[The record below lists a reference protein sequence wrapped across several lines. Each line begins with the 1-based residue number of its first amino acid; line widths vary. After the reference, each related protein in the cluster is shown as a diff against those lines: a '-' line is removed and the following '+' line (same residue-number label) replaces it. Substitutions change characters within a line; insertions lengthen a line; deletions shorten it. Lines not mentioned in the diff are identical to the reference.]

1 MPSPLS
7 EHEQSGEASQRPA
20 GGRHDTPVVVG
31 KLLPPGAPPGVIV
44 RDRLLRP
51 CTDDTRV
58 LSIVAPAGY
67 GKTIAAKQ
75 IAVGGSRSF
84 VWLNLDLLD
93 DDPSTFWLH
102 LITALRWGQPCISD
116 QPEQLLGAY
125 GPGDLGF
132 LVKLI
137 TELEH
142 GGTPAVLVIDG
153 VSRLVDST
161 LLAGLGLLI
170 ERIGDVVRF
179 LLVGRNLPELPVG
192 RWRQNGWISELT
204 ADDLCFSDDEAAA
217 AVAALP
223 ELGLGADVAV
233 VVNRRVEG
241 WPTGLIVGARSV
253 AGTANPVTAARH
265 LIGADRLFVEYFR
278 SELLDQLTPPERQTA
293 LELSVLDEFDAEL
306 CFELLGSEAVPVAH
320 GLLRSGLPAAP
331 LPGTDLVRWHP
342 LLRET
347 MEHELRWHAP
357 EQRRAL
363 HRKAAEM
370 CRVRHDLG
378 GAHVHLQR
386 AGDPGG
392 AFDLVVQPVLSLVNL
407 GDRHGL
413 AQLKR
418 LLPRTMR
425 TADAAFAFDVA
436 CAWIFLGNLDE
447 ADFWCGRADDL
458 MPCFDD
464 SMRLRRATVR
474 GMSALL
480 RGEIALA
487 EACVSEYEGIDGVV
501 DMGPLEERF
510 ATTAARVMLAAGRL
524 DDAARWVDRVLQLA
538 GPPVVTDVNA
548 PALAGWLA
556 YERGRLGR
564 ARALSDTAC
573 ARAEEH
579 SVRPHHG
586 SSEALVVAGWC
597 RLAAG
602 DLAGASVK
610 ADAACIDAEILGV
623 PWNRIR
629 SGLLAAEVRRLSGE
643 PRAALV
649 VLRDLREDIA
659 AQARAV
665 GNVAHLVDEIVA
677 AEARS
682 FLDARDLD
690 AAAQLIDGLR
700 DGAVRRLLSA
710 RLLLCRGASS
720 SAVAAAIGDR
730 RSAGWSRQLRLE
742 AEVLLVAADGAG
754 AAGPSVARLVAALEE
769 GEASGWVLP
778 FLGHGPAVDAL
789 LQSLSLSTL
798 HPALA
803 SSLSSSAADARHV
816 ARAPHD
822 LTPRELRLLHFL
834 PTHLSYAEIGERLF
848 ISVNT
853 VKTNLKT
860 LYRKLGATTRAE
872 AVDLA
877 AKAGLLEPA
886 PF

>member
-7 EHEQSGEASQRPA
+7 EHEQPAEASHRSTDA
-20 GGRHDTPVVVG
+20 RHESQVVVG
-31 KLLPPGAPPGVIV
+31 KLMPPAAPSGVIV

-75 IAVGGSRSF
+75 IAVAGPRPF

-116 QPEQLLGAY
+116 QPEQLLASYGA
-125 GPGDLGF
+125 GDPGF

-137 TELEH
+137 TELEQ
-142 GGTPAVLVIDG
+142 GGTPAVLVVDG

-161 LLAGLGLLI
+161 LLAGLTLLI
-170 ERIGDVVRF
+170 ERIGDIVRF
-179 LLVGRNLPELPVG
+179 LLVGRDLPELPVG
-192 RWRQNGWISELT
+192 RWRANGWVSELT
-204 ADDLCFSDDEAAA
+204 ADDLCFDDDEAVA

-241 WPTGLIVGARSV
+241 WPTGLVVGANAV
-253 AGTANPVTAARH
+253 AGAANPVAAAQH
-265 LIGADRLFVEYFR
+265 LTGADRLIAEYFR
-278 SELLDQLTPPERQTA
+278 SELLDRLTPTELHTA
-293 LELSVLDEFDAEL
+293 LQLSVLDEFDAEL
-306 CFELLGSEAVPVAH
+306 CFELLGGEAVPVVH
-320 GLLRSGLPAAP
+320 DLMRRGLPVVPQPGTGLL
-331 LPGTDLVRWHP
+331 RWHP
-342 LLRET
+342 LLREM
-347 MEHELRWHAP
+347 MEHELRWHP

-363 HRKAAEM
+363 HHKAAEI
-370 CRVRHDLG
+370 CRARHDLG
-378 GAHVHLQR
+378 GAHLHLQR

-392 AFDLVVQPVLSLVNL
+392 AFDLVVQPVLALVNL

-425 TADAAFAFDVA
+425 ATDAAFAFDVA

-447 ADFWCGRADDL
+447 ADFWCSRADDL
-458 MPCFDD
+458 MPRFDD
-464 SMRLRRATVR
+464 SLRLRRATVR

-487 EACVSEYEGIDGVV
+487 EACVAEYERIEGVV

-524 DDAARWVDRVLQLA
+524 DDAARWVERVLQLA
-538 GPPVVTDVNA
+538 GPPVVIDVNA

-556 YERGRLGR
+556 YERGRLSR
-564 ARALSDTAC
+564 ARALADTAC
-573 ARAEEH
+573 TRAEEQ

-602 DLAGASVK
+602 DLVGASAK
-610 ADAACIDAEILGV
+610 ADAACIDAEVLGV

-629 SGLLAAEVRRLSGE
+629 SGLLSAEVRRLSGQ

-665 GNVAHLVDEIVA
+665 GHVGRLADEIGA

-682 FLDARDLD
+682 LLDAGDVE
-690 AAAQLIDGLR
+690 AAATLVDGLS
-700 DGAVRRLLSA
+700 DGPERQLLSA
-710 RLLLCRGASS
+710 RVLLGRGASAA
-720 SAVAAAIGDR
+720 AVAAAIGHR
-730 RSAGWSRQLRLE
+730 RSGSWSRQHRLE
-742 AEVLLVAADGAG
+742 AEVLLAAAE
-754 AAGPSVARLVAALEE
+754 AAGVAPLRAARLVASLEE

-778 FLGHGPAVDAL
+778 FLGHGPVVDAL
-789 LQSLSLSTL
+789 LQTLPLATL

-803 SSLSSSAADARHV
+803 SSLSASATDAQHV
-816 ARAPHD
+816 ARASRD

-877 AKAGLLEPA
+877 AKAGLLEA
-886 PF
+886 PPF